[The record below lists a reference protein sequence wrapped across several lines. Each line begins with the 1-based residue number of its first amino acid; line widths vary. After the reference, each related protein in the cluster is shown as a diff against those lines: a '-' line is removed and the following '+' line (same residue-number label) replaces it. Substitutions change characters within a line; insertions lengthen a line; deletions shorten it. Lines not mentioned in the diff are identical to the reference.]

1 MQRREGEGEGG
12 RARKGDTGLAV
23 ASGTVFNE
31 VLLWQL
37 DEGRPPSDGGAG
49 RGDGESGG
57 GGRRVRVSLFL
68 TGHEVGV
75 TAVYCNFEQEC

>member
-1 MQRREGEGEGG
+1 MQRREGEGERG
-12 RARKGDTGLAV
+12 RARNEDTRLAV

-37 DEGRPPSDGGAG
+37 DEGKPSSDGGVGGGDGGSGG
-49 RGDGESGG
+49 RGGG
-57 GGRRVRVSLFL
+57 GGRRLQVCLSL

-75 TAVYCNFEQEC
+75 TQYHNSE